1 MKKNKMSFLV
11 IELLLFLLALFF
23 MQKIFAQDVPEKR
36 VAVILPESGD
46 KRWDSLIK
54 GMKQSA
60 KMNGLHLIICNTDE
74 IGNAEDEKEVVKE
87 QLHNNVDA
95 FIVCP
100 APGSETKE
108 MLKRTC
114 SDIPVMLI
122 TEDIYIGEKQA
133 ESGFPVIQP
142 DHYEMGKELGEQ
154 LEKGEKKIG
163 IVAGWKESEATRDSL
178 EGLTDALKGTGSQIV
193 WHCYREKGEDICDQI
208 NRKETVDVLMILDSG
223 ALDEIGEQA
232 EDGLYCGAEVYGI
245 GSSVKSI
252 ALLDYGRIQGLVAP
266 DGYEMGY
273 ESIEEI
279 AKKLNYRVYE
289 IKSHETELKVIHK
302 EDLFS
307 GDDMERFLYSYE

>member
-60 KMNGLHLIICNTDE
+60 KINGLHLIICNTDE
-74 IGNAEDEKEVVKE
+74 IGNAEDEKEVIKE

-122 TEDIYIGEKQA
+122 TEDIYSGEKQGI
-133 ESGFPVIQP
+133 SGFPVIQT
-142 DHYEMGKELGEQ
+142 DHYKMGKELGKQ

-163 IVAGWKESEATRDSL
+163 IVAGWKESETARDSL
-178 EGLTDALKGTGSQIV
+178 EGLSDALKGTGSQIV
-193 WHCYREKGEDICDQI
+193 WHCYRKKGEDICDQI
-208 NRKETVDVLMILDSG
+208 NRKETVDVLMVLDSG
-223 ALDEIGEQA
+223 ELDEIGEQA
-232 EDGLYCGAEVYGI
+232 EDGLYHGAKVYGI

-279 AKKLNYRVYE
+279 TKKLNYRFYE
-289 IKSHETELKVIHK
+289 IKSHETALKVIHK

>member
-1 MKKNKMSFLV
+1 MKINKMSFLV
-11 IELLLFLLALFF
+11 IEILLLLLALFF
-23 MQKIFAQDVPEKR
+23 VQKIFDQNVPEKR

-74 IGNAEDEKEVVKE
+74 IGNAEDEEEAIKE
-87 QLHNNVDA
+87 QLHNNIDA
-95 FIVCP
+95 FILYP
-100 APGSETKE
+100 APGSETDAMIK
-108 MLKRTC
+108 KTC
-114 SDIPVMLI
+114 GDTPVIL
-122 TEDIYIGEKQA
+122 IGEDVY
-133 ESGFPVIQP
+133 SGKEQKVSEFPVVQP
-142 DHYEMGKELGEQ
+142 NHYEMGKAMGEQ
-154 LEKGEKKIG
+154 LGKTGKKIG
-163 IVAGWKESEATRDSL
+163 VVAGWQESEATRDSL
-178 EGLTDALKGTGSQIV
+178 EGLTDALKGTGNQII
-193 WHCYREKGEDICDQI
+193 WHCYKENGADICEQVD
-208 NRKETVDVLMILDSG
+208 RKEKADVLVVLDSG
-223 ALDEIGEQA
+223 SLDEIGERA
-232 EDGLYCGAEVYGI
+232 EDGLYQGAEVYGI

-279 AKKLNYRVYE
+279 NKKLNYRFYE
-289 IKSHETELKVIHK
+289 AKSHETELKVIHR